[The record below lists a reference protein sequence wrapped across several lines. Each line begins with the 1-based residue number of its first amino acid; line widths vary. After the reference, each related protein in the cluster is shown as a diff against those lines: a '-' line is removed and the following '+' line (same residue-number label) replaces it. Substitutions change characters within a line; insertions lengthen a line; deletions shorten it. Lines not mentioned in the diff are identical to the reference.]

1 MIDELSTVVLM
12 TNLPRYDLRA
22 GDLGTV
28 VMVHQGG
35 KGYSVEF
42 MTLSGETIA
51 VATLSADQV
60 RPTRSNDIAHVRE
73 LATPTPQ
80 PTPA

>member
-1 MIDELSTVVLM
+1 MIEELSTVVL
-12 TNLPRYDLRA
+12 TTDLPKQGLRA

-35 KGYSVEF
+35 KGYTVEF
-42 MTLSGETIA
+42 TTLSGETIA
-51 VATLSADQV
+51 VATLTADQV

-73 LATPTPQ
+73 LAPTS
-80 PTPA
+80 

>member
-1 MIDELSTVVLM
+1 MIEELNTVVL
-12 TNLPRYDLRA
+12 TTDLLQHDLRA

-35 KGYSVEF
+35 KGYTVEF

-51 VATLSADQV
+51 VVTLAAEQV
-60 RPTRSNDIAHVRE
+60 RPTRTNDIAHVRE
-73 LATPTPQ
+73 LATLT
-80 PTPA
+80 

>member
-1 MIDELSTVVLM
+1 MIGELSTVVL
-12 TNLPRYDLRA
+12 TANLPQYDLRA

-35 KGYSVEF
+35 KGYTVEF

-60 RPTRSNDIAHVRE
+60 RPRGANDIAHVRE
-73 LATPTPQ
+73 LATTMP
-80 PTPA
+80 